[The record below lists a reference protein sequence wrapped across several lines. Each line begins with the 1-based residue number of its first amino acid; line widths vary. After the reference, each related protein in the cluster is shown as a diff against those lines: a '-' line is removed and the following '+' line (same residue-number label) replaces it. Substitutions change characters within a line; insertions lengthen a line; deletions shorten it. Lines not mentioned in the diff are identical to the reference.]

1 MPVNNRDSLR
11 SPATLVTE
19 AAVAVKVPPTSVRYD
34 GEESIGKYATR
45 FAVEL
50 NIGLQVV
57 VVVIAVE
64 DDVVAPIGEVELVIG
79 TVFVEIVEVFII
91 VWTIKYVSVKES
103 VLKSYLEKLFSS
115 MNIYREQKDQ
125 VLRFSSGFESRK

>member
-1 MPVNNRDSLR
+1 VPVNNRDSLR

-91 VWTIKYVSVKES
+91 V
-103 VLKSYLEKLFSS
+103 
-115 MNIYREQKDQ
+115 
-125 VLRFSSGFESRK
+125 